1 MFVRTNILSC
11 DLLSYRYVSKTSN
24 LKAVI
29 RKLDCLGVTA
39 AVMVHVGKHGIEA
52 GAGAMT
58 AAGAHVHVD
67 AVDVHDVDGFHDFIF
82 AELVTQ
88 LKCITKKLCAMLKMI
103 VPKIWLLFFL
113 VINVSPK
120 VLE

>member
-1 MFVRTNILSC
+1 MFVRTHILSC
-11 DLLSYRYVSKTSN
+11 DLLSCRYVSKTSD
-24 LKAVI
+24 LKTVI

-39 AVMVHVGKHGIEA
+39 TIVVHVGKHGIEA
-52 GAGAMT
+52 SAGAMT

-88 LKCITKKLCAMLKMI
+88 LKCVSKKPYTMLKMI
-103 VPKIWLLFFL
+103 VPKVWLMFFL
-113 VINVSPK
+113 KINVSPK